1 MNEQRI
7 SIGSFAE
14 ATRLSLKALRM
25 YDQLG
30 ILAAHYVDPQTG
42 YRYYQAEQLVTA
54 RLIGM
59 LRQINMPLATI
70 RQLINASA
78 KDAEI
83 LLSRYIRSVE
93 LQAIQARRAQSA
105 ILGLIRQEGVCM
117 SLEVTVRQQADQ
129 PILSLTKRTFVN
141 QLDAVIRSAVDSLQR
156 FAAEHKLVVR
166 GASFGIFHGAINA
179 DNDGPIEICL
189 PVDQLVEQPGEIVGR
204 VLNAS
209 KLAVVTLH
217 GDQCEFPHILAGYDA
232 GCDWVKA
239 NGYVVSDSPREIW
252 INPPGPDAL
261 MEIAWP
267 FHEA

>member
-1 MNEQRI
+1 MNESLI
-7 SIGSFAE
+7 SIGNFAE
-14 ATRLSLKALRM
+14 ATRLSLKALRL

-30 ILAAHYVDPQTG
+30 ILSARHVDAQNG
-42 YRYYQAEQLVTA
+42 YRYYHAEQLAPA

-70 RQLINASA
+70 RQVITGDA

-93 LQAIQARRAQSA
+93 LQAIQARRAQSL

-129 PILSLTKRTFVN
+129 PILSITKRTFVN
-141 QLDAVIRSAVDSLQR
+141 ELDNVIAHAFHSMER
-156 FAAEHKLVVR
+156 FAADNNLIVR
-166 GASFGIFHGAINA
+166 GPAFGIFHGTINA
-179 DNDGPIEICL
+179 DDDGPIEICL
-189 PVDQLVEQPGEIVGR
+189 PVDQLVEQQGEIVGR
-204 VLNAS
+204 ILPAGKV
-209 KLAVVTLH
+209 AVVTMH

-232 GCDWVKA
+232 GSDWIKA

-252 INPPGPDAL
+252 VNPPGPDAL